1 MRKMNKLYEKFNGR
15 YFAFLGAGISLS
27 SIFIAII
34 LYVAVDPSFTIMT
47 HFISDLGDG
56 RNYSNVVFNV
66 SQIIIGVIFIF
77 SFYYL
82 SMFLRNNEAK
92 IMLTW
97 FAFMGGLVYSLGLI
111 LVGIFPSKMAY
122 EMHIIGAAFLFFG
135 MFYSYIFY
143 GISEFKISEINKK
156 LAILGFIFAPLPII
170 FMSSLLL
177 HFTVGFPLK
186 ITIFIEWIAYFTMMS
201 WIIIHGIYTLNSK

>member
-1 MRKMNKLYEKFNGR
+1 MGRIDKLYEKFNGS
-15 YFAFLGAGISLS
+15 YFAFLGAGISLI

-34 LYVAVDPSFTIMT
+34 LYVAVDPNFTIMT
-47 HFISDLGDG
+47 HYISDLGDG
-56 RNYSNVVFNV
+56 RNYSNVVFNI
-66 SQIIIGVIFIF
+66 SHIIMGIIFIF

-82 SMFLRNNEAK
+82 SMFLRNKEAQFS
-92 IMLTW
+92 TW
-97 FAFMGGLVYSLGLI
+97 YAFMGGFLYSLGLI

-122 EMHIIGAAFLFFG
+122 EIHIIGAAFVFFG
-135 MFYSYIFY
+135 MFFSYVFY

-156 LAILGFIFAPLPII
+156 LAILGFIFSPLPII
-170 FMSSLLL
+170 FMSFLLL

-186 ITIFIEWIAYFTMMS
+186 ITLFIEWITYFTMLS